1 MLQTDEPQTTLVLI
15 LLAALATL
23 VLQAVRAA
31 QAGQTQGF
39 ILVEIS
45 L

>member
-1 MLQTDEPQTTLVLI
+1 MLQTDELQTTLVLI
-15 LLAALATL
+15 LLADLTDL
-23 VLQAVRAA
+23 VIQAVRAA

-45 L
+45 P